1 MKTLRIGGV
10 PEHFNLP
17 WMRLL
22 EREAANAAG
31 IEASWEDYP
40 GGSGAMRDALAGGR
54 LDLAMLLTEGA
65 VAAIAAGAP
74 FRILSCYTESPL
86 LWGVHVPAASEFT
99 SPAELEGARIAI
111 SRFGSGSHLMA
122 YVLAEQRG
130 WRPDALRFVAVG
142 DLEGAV
148 RAFEQGQADVFLWE
162 KFMTKP
168 LVDAGRFRRV
178 AEFSAPWPAFVCCA
192 SERALQASRP
202 ALLELVEAALESARR
217 LGEDPR
223 AAAAIAARYH
233 LREADAAAW
242 LEITRWA
249 PGIEVDAAAFDRAAA
264 VLVRSGQLA
273 AERVRGLDYTA

>member
-22 EREAANAAG
+22 ARGTADAVGVEAV
-31 IEASWEDYP
+31 WEDFP
-40 GGSGAMRDALAGGR
+40 GGTGAMRDALAEGR

-86 LWGVHVPAASEFT
+86 LWGVHVPAASKFT
-99 SPAELEGARIAI
+99 GPEQLEGARIAI

-130 WRPDALRFVAVG
+130 WRPDTLRFVAVG

-148 RAFEQGQADVFLWE
+148 RAFEHGRADVFLWE

-192 SERALQASRP
+192 ADAALARSKAP
-202 ALLELVEAALESARR
+202 LLRLIEAALESARE
-217 LGEDPR
+217 LAADPG
-223 AAAAIAARYH
+223 APAAIAARYG
-233 LREADAAAW
+233 LLEADAAAW
-242 LEITRWA
+242 LATTRWA
-249 PGIEVDAAAFDRAAA
+249 RAIEVDGAAFDRAAA
-264 VLVRSGQLA
+264 VLVRAGLSGS
-273 AERVRGLDYTA
+273 